1 MRKRIMYGLIAILVA
16 GIIFGVLFYLDKKE
30 KSKDSYKFKVEYE
43 SLNGETS
50 QSGRKKIRRKDG

>member
-30 KSKDSYKFKVEYE
+30 KSKD
-43 SLNGETS
+43 
-50 QSGRKKIRRKDG
+50 